1 MWRMGGG
8 TLLRITYRDLL
19 RGRLPDDIVARLPR
33 SFDLVGDIAI
43 IRLDEDLIEYGPEIA
58 EAIMRIHRRV
68 RCVYARGPVQ
78 GTLRIQRLHHIG
90 GERRTETIY
99 RENGVLFSVDIA
111 SMYVNTRLSS
121 ERLKIAMEII
131 DNETVLDLFSGYGA
145 YALNIARIRRASVI
159 ATDINRESI
168 IHMVKSI
175 YMNKLA
181 GTVHPLVSDA
191 ESPPMRRGFDVVIA
205 DNPTDMDRYIETIA
219 GLVRRGG
226 RAYIYILVERPED
239 GVNKI
244 ERLSRGALRVSD
256 LQRVREYSPRL
267 NIYRYRAYRLE

>member
-1 MWRMGGG
+1 MGGG
-8 TLLRITYRDLL
+8 TLPRTTYRDLL

-43 IRLDEDLIEYGPEIA
+43 IRLDKDLIGYGHEIA

-99 RENGVLFSVDIA
+99 KENGVLFSVDIA

-121 ERLKIAMEII
+121 ERLKIAMEIS

-145 YALNIARIRRASVI
+145 YALNIAWIRRASVI

-191 ESPPMRRGFDVVIA
+191 ESPPTRRGYDVVIA

-226 RAYIYILVERPED
+226 RAYIYILVERPEE
-239 GVNKI
+239 GVNRI

>member
-1 MWRMGGG
+1 MGSG
-8 TLLRITYRDLL
+8 TLLRTTYRDLL

-78 GTLRIQRLHHIG
+78 GTPRIQRLHHIG
-90 GERRTETIY
+90 RERRTETIY
-99 RENGVLFSVDIA
+99 KENGVLFSVDIA

-121 ERLKIAMEII
+121 ERLKIAMEIS

-239 GVNKI
+239 GVDRI

-256 LQRVREYSPRL
+256 LHRVREHTL
-267 NIYRYRAYRLE
+267 